1 MTKTVKIA
9 AAAFLSAAAL
19 IIAGI
24 GVDFSP
30 GFSEGFVVSKAKAY
44 WEGLYAT
51 GMDKSLTQ
59 DDFI

>member
-30 GFSEGFVVSKAKAY
+30 GFSEGFVFCFSACLFSIKLV
-44 WEGLYAT
+44 
-51 GMDKSLTQ
+51 
-59 DDFI
+59 